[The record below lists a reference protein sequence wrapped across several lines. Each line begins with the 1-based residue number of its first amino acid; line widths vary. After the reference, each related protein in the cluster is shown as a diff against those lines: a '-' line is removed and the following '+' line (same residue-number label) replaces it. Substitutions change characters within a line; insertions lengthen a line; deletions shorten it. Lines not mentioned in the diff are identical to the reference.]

1 MFCFEICVLYVCIFS
16 VVWIIKKLVIHFGV
30 VGFLE
35 KRCRVWWQVVEGFL
49 KERQQALAPWPIIG
63 LGKFL
68 LKVDSKVLYDWL
80 LQWILCVPWLEMIHF
95 IAC

>member
-35 KRCRVWWQVVEGFL
+35 KRCRVWWQVVECFL

-68 LKVDSKVLYDWL
+68 LKVDSKVLYNWL
-80 LQWILCVPWLEMIHF
+80 LQWILCVPWLKMIHF